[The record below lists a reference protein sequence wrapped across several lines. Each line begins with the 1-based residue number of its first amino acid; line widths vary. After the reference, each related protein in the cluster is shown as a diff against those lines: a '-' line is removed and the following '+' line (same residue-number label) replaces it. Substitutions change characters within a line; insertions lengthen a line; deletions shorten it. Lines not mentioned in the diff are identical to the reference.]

1 MGFLR
6 EMNHPMKIAS
16 VEAIPLEAPIAKPV
30 GRARQVYPIKARR
43 CLLVKITTDEGL
55 VGYGEGLTP
64 VSPLPPAAIVQNIL
78 KPFLMGADP
87 LDTEKIW
94 EALYSINSSRGY
106 TKGYQMIAISA
117 VDIALWDLKGK
128 ILGQPVYNLL
138 GGAFQDEI
146 PVYLTGLMID
156 DDIDYIVTQAEEF
169 HAKGFRAMK
178 LKVGANEKRDVAT
191 VKALRESLGPDI
203 KLMIDANGGYDVKT
217 AIRVAQK
224 VEPYDIF
231 WFEEPVTPEDVA
243 GLAEVRRQ
251 IPMYL
256 AAGECEY
263 TQYAFRD
270 LLLRQALDICQP
282 DVSRAG
288 GITEVRRIAML
299 ARAFNAYYAPHA
311 WGGAF
316 CVAATLH
323 LAKAMPAFLICE
335 LDQTPNP
342 LRDELPVGPLD
353 FREGCLHVSSKPG
366 LGVEINEETLCRF
379 RMA

>member
-1 MGFLR
+1 
-6 EMNHPMKIAS
+6 MKISA
-16 VEAIPLEAPIAKPV
+16 VEAIPLEAPIATPV
-30 GRARQVYPIKARR
+30 VRARQVFPIKARR

-64 VSPLPPAAIVQNIL
+64 VSPHPPAAIVENIL
-78 KPFLMGADP
+78 KPFLLGADP

-94 EALYSINSSRGY
+94 EILYSINSSRGY
-106 TKGYQMIAISA
+106 TRGYQMIAISA

-138 GGAFQDEI
+138 GGAIQDEI
-146 PVYLTGLMID
+146 PTYLTGLMIEE
-156 DDIDYIVTQAEEF
+156 DIDYIVTLARQF
-169 HAKGFRAMK
+169 HARGFRAMK
-178 LKVGANEKRDVAT
+178 LKVGANENRDVAT
-191 VKALRESLGPDI
+191 VKALRESLGPDT

-217 AIRVAQK
+217 AVRVARK
-224 VEPYDIF
+224 VEPYDIY

-243 GLAEVRRQ
+243 GMAEVRRQ

-288 GITEVRRIAML
+288 GITEVRRIATL
-299 ARAFNAYYAPHA
+299 ARVFNAYYAPHA
-311 WGGAF
+311 WGGAV
-316 CVAATLH
+316 CIAATLH

-342 LRDELPVGPLD
+342 LRDELQTAPLD
-353 FREGCLHVSSKPG
+353 LRDGCLHVSAKSG
-366 LGVEINEETLCRF
+366 LGVEVNEEALSRF
-379 RMA
+379 KMV